1 MVMMDV
7 AACAVAITFIRRMSI
22 NLLLSNLFSVI

>member
-22 NLLLSNLFSVI
+22 NLLSNLFSVI